1 MKGILFSES
10 GIFIHTC
17 KLKQVRKKIEFE
29 NQEVGY

>member
-10 GIFIHTC
+10 GAFISTR
-17 KLKQVRKKIEFE
+17 KLKELWKKIEFE